1 MTPQNELE
9 IQGNFFAHPFA
20 ELAAEIRQNGLTGS
34 LRASYKE
41 TKTVTYFKDGNIV
54 FAVSNRRE
62 ARLFDIL
69 LRRNRLSKDEI
80 TAIPNFANDLEFAA
94 SIQKKGLLD
103 KAEVDDLFVVQIE
116 DIIVDALTWQS
127 GEWTFSSLMRIRE
140 GLSFNV
146 DAPKLLIDYGRC
158 LTPENTLMRFRS
170 MEERFVP
177 SGREAAGL
185 SLIPEEIFVLSRITE
200 PLPAAAIVKLARIP
214 DAKTLN
220 ALYTLWMA
228 GMVYRI
234 NWVPAFS
241 ETQVEAM
248 RGARLELK
256 REAKVSEEV
265 EAGAEPETPAAE
277 TEEEQV
283 AEFTMTRDQYLEQV
297 ENAATFYDVLGVSH
311 QADADELK
319 RAYFQLARNFHPD
332 RYHAE
337 GGDMLKRMQNAFT
350 ELAQAHETLKNPE
363 LREVY
368 DYKARKELTT
378 REKSTNKTGDIDRGI
393 LDQERGAD
401 NFETG
406 FSLLMDGEPEEAA
419 AFLARAV
426 HFVPKNPRYRA
437 YYGKAL
443 ASDKAHRHK
452 AESELQA
459 AITLDPDN
467 LNYKLMLVEF
477 FIQFN
482 LLKRAEGEL
491 TRLLAA
497 YPSNRE
503 ALAMLEKLQQTK

>member
-20 ELAAEIRQNGLTGS
+20 ELAAEIRQAGLTGS
-34 LRASYKE
+34 LRAAYKE
-41 TKTVTYFKDGNIV
+41 TKTVIYFKDGNIV

-69 LRRNRLSKDEI
+69 LRGKRLSKDEI
-80 TAIPNFANDLEFAA
+80 TAIPNFAKDLEFAA
-94 SIQKKGLLD
+94 NLQRKGLLE
-103 KAEVDDLFVVQIE
+103 KAEVDNLFVEQIE
-116 DIIVDALTWQS
+116 GIIIDALTWQS

-140 GLSFNV
+140 GLSFEVNV
-146 DAPKLLIDYGRC
+146 PKLLIDYGRC

-185 SLIPEEIFVLSRITE
+185 DLTPEETFVLSRITE
-200 PLPAAAIVKLARIP
+200 QLSAAAIVKLARIP

-220 ALYTLWMA
+220 ALYSLWMA
-228 GMVYRI
+228 GLVYRV

-241 ETQVEAM
+241 DSQVEAM

-256 REAKVSEEV
+256 REAKLADEPEV
-265 EAGAEPETPAAE
+265 EAQTETAAE
-277 TEEEQV
+277 TEQEVE

-297 ENAATFYDVLGVSH
+297 ENAATFYDVLGVDPRS
-311 QADADELK
+311 DANELK

-337 GGDMLKRMQNAFT
+337 GGEMLKRMQNAFT
-350 ELAQAHETLKNPE
+350 ELAQAHETLKNPD

-368 DYKARKELTT
+368 DYKARKELTA
-378 REKSTNKTGDIDRGI
+378 REKSTNKAGDVDRDV
-393 LDQERGAD
+393 LDQERAAD

-406 FSLLMDGEPEEAA
+406 FSLLMDGEAEEAA
-419 AFLARAV
+419 AFFARAV

-443 ASDKAHRHK
+443 ASDRSQRHK

-459 AITLDPDN
+459 AISLDPDN
-467 LNYKLMLVEF
+467 LNYKIMLVEF